1 MREEFEIK
9 ILIYWLYK
17 LCWSDSRLLARII
30 QSWGFSVCFIL
41 VLSQSF
47 HSHYTERALIFCLR
61 NSKWKLMKKFSLI
74 LHFWG
79 IYGIF
84 FHQTAIKSF
93 SPQKEER
100 LRFSSIVWENSL
112 FTNIY
117 MIKIGLLSPM
127 LEIQMKSYVSANNE
141 SIVIYMHLIYLR
153 WNILLSDI
161 ASE

>member
-1 MREEFEIK
+1 MWRIWNK
-9 ILIYWLYK
+9 NIDLLT
-17 LCWSDSRLLARII
+17 LQALHSRLLAGII

-47 HSHYTERALIFCLR
+47 HSHYTERALIFCLWS
-61 NSKWKLMKKFSLI
+61 SKWKLMKKFSLI

-79 IYGIF
+79 IYDIF
-84 FHQTAIKSF
+84 FHPLSNLSLLK
-93 SPQKEER
+93 KEER
-100 LRFSSIVWENSL
+100 LRVSSIVWENSL

-117 MIKIGLLSPM
+117 D
-127 LEIQMKSYVSANNE
+127 QDWVAVSIAWDPNE
-141 SIVIYMHLIYLR
+141 VLCVGKQWIYRNLHALNMYLC